1 HGLVALDNSDRVLR
15 PALLWNDQRSG
26 AEAAQIERLLGGRDE
41 LVAATGNRSLTGFTA
56 SKLLWL
62 KRNEPETYAQVAA
75 VLLPKD
81 YVRLRL
87 CGQRATDVTDAS
99 GTLWFDVARRR
110 WSDRVTEALDV

>member
-1 HGLVALDNSDRVLR
+1 MPRPGWAEQDPALWWRAASEVLARLREHSEPIEGIGLSGQMHGLVALDNSDRVLR

-62 KRNEPETYAQVAA
+62 KRNEPETYAQ
-75 VLLPKD
+75 
-81 YVRLRL
+81 
-87 CGQRATDVTDAS
+87 
-99 GTLWFDVARRR
+99 
-110 WSDRVTEALDV
+110 